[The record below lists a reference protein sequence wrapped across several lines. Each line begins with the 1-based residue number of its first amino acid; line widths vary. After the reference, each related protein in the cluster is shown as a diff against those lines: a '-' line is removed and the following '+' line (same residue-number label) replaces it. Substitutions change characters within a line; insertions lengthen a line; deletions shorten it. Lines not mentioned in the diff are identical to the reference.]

1 MPLASSTKVSLSP
14 WFRRV
19 TVRVTGLNFRIG
31 VCTGRRMDSE
41 DAKPPFVTRRELLL
55 IVQAELPKHDFDCFV
70 DASVPGLEPGQKGL
84 VVPGC
89 PYCKKKIYT
98 MA

>member
-1 MPLASSTKVSLSP
+1 
-14 WFRRV
+14 
-19 TVRVTGLNFRIG
+19 
-31 VCTGRRMDSE
+31 
-41 DAKPPFVTRRELLL
+41 VTRRELLL

-70 DASVPGLEPGQKGL
+70 DASVPGLEPGRKGL

-98 MA
+98 MAQFIEHISLDVLPLFFEREPGVD